1 MGCVGLGV
9 DLVGVER
16 FARIAGRRGDRF
28 LDRVFTPGERERCDG
43 RSNRFESY
51 AARFAAKEAFLKA
64 IGRGLRG
71 GIRWTDIDVT
81 SGDLGRPGLAL
92 SGRALEFVEELGVR
106 SMHVSLSHAD
116 GCAVAVVLLESG
128 S

>member
-16 FARIAGRRGDRF
+16 FARIAGRRGARF
-28 LDRVFTPGERERCDG
+28 LDRVFTPGERGRCDG
-43 RSNRFESY
+43 RANRYEAY

-64 IGRGLRG
+64 VGRGLRG

-81 SGDLGRPGLAL
+81 TDGTGRPGLVV
-92 SGRALEFVEELGVR
+92 SGRAREIADELGV
-106 SMHVSLSHAD
+106 STMHVSLSHAD
-116 GCAVAVVLLESG
+116 GCAVAVVLLEG
-128 S
+128 

>member
-16 FARIAGRRGDRF
+16 FARIAGRRGARF
-28 LDRVFTPGERERCDG
+28 LERVFTAGERDRCEG
-43 RSNRFESY
+43 RVNRYEAY

-81 SGDLGRPGLAL
+81 TDDAGRPGLVV
-92 SGRALEFVEELGVR
+92 SGRGREITDELGVKAMR
-106 SMHVSLSHAD
+106 VSLSHAD
-116 GCAVAVVLLESG
+116 GFAVAVVLLED
-128 S
+128 